1 MACSMASR
9 TCGLKCRRV
18 LQRVVA
24 RWRMRRRNFMTTSL
38 LPASG
43 GAAAPESSA
52 TTAESTA
59 TESSAP
65 KSAAESAQAAA
76 ESAAARV
83 ARPAAATSQSAKQSE
98 QERARCGEQSQEQCV
113 AGDPH
118 QQARAGGG
126 EGRAQCA
133 SENPAQHHRTDE
145 NGEQDQRQGG
155 RTARAPAGLPI
166 VFGGRQRLA
175 FDELHHLVEAGVD
188 AAIVIPLAESGPDG
202 LRNDAVA
209 HGI

>member
-9 TCGLKCRRV
+9 TCGVKCRRV

-52 TTAESTA
+52 TTAESA
-59 TESSAP
+59 AAESAP
-65 KSAAESAQAAA
+65 KSAAESARAAA
-76 ESAAARV
+76 EAPATRV
-83 ARPAAATSQSAKQSE
+83 ARPAAAASQSAEQGE

-113 AGDPH
+113 AGDPY

-155 RTARAPAGLPI
+155 RAARTPAGLPI

-188 AAIVIPLAESGPDG
+188 AAIVIPLAEGGPDG
-202 LRNDAVA
+202 LRNDAV
-209 HGI
+209 